1 MKRQELFTKKRVVV
15 MKYGVIVERY
25 PNLNAFVR
33 AYPLASYNC
42 ISQRVRNC
50 LDGWM
55 PDGKTARYYCDAD
68 KPGRPLVMSKIR
80 DRDEEIDE
88 KKQWKKDLAETET
101 KIKAAY
107 DACDRGE
114 ITFEERHAQIGWL
127 QNHAAVLRQRLGIR
141 KKNKED

>member
-1 MKRQELFTKKRVVV
+1 METYFTKKQVVV
-15 MKYGVIVERY
+15 IVDGVIVEQYR
-25 PNLNAFVR
+25 NLKDFCVD
-33 AYPLASYNC
+33 YPLASYNC

-80 DRDEEIDE
+80 DRDEETDE
-88 KKQWKKDLAETET
+88 KKQWKKDLDETET

-114 ITFEERHAQIGWL
+114 ITFEERHAQIEWL
-127 QNHAAVLRQRLGIR
+127 QNHAAVLRQRLKIR
-141 KKNKED
+141 NNKED

>member
-1 MKRQELFTKKRVVV
+1 VDD
-15 MKYGVIVERY
+15 VIVEQYR
-25 PNLNAFVR
+25 NLKDFCV

-80 DRDEEIDE
+80 DRDEETDE
-88 KKQWKKDLAETET
+88 KKQWKKDLSDTEA
-101 KIKAAY
+101 KIEAAY

-127 QNHAAVLRQRLGIR
+127 QNHAAVLRQRLKIR
-141 KKNKED
+141 NNKED